1 PPGRPEQPDLLDR
14 RRFDLALRAAI
25 GRRTGGHGKS
35 ALPRSLRHRHRS
47 SAWSSHYWRGAA
59 TVKAPTI
66 TLGLLTAILIASAVL
81 SLGVGAVSIPAGR
94 VMRILLEPPVSGAGA
109 TDVTIVWEL
118 RLPRLLLAGLI
129 GGGLGAAGAGYQGLF
144 RNPLADPFVIGASS
158 GSALGATL
166 AIVAGLRES
175 VFGMGAVS
183 AAALLG
189 SLLAVAT
196 AYGIASMGRQ
206 VSIPSLLLAG
216 VAVSSF
222 IGALVSLLMFLN
234 DEKLLTIF
242 SWLMGSL
249 SGRGWPVLW
258 TTAPLV
264 LAGGLT
270 VWLQSRSLDSLTFGE
285 ETAASLGLRLGRF
298 RVLVVVAA
306 GVAAGGIIGFV
317 GLVSPHVAR
326 LLVGARHVL
335 LIPAS
340 GLLGALLLLLAD
352 DLARTISA
360 PAELPVGVVTAL
372 LGSPFFLVLLK
383 TQRRELGAM
392 I

>member
-1 PPGRPEQPDLLDR
+1 
-14 RRFDLALRAAI
+14 
-25 GRRTGGHGKS
+25 
-35 ALPRSLRHRHRS
+35 
-47 SAWSSHYWRGAA
+47 
-59 TVKAPTI
+59 VKAPTMK
-66 TLGLLTAILIASAVL
+66 LGVLAAILGASAVL

-94 VMRILLEPPVSGAGA
+94 VMQILVRPTVSGPGA
-109 TDVTIVWEL
+109 TDVTIIWEL

-129 GGGLGAAGAGYQGLF
+129 GGGLGAAGAAYQGLF

-183 AAALLG
+183 TAALVG
-189 SLLAVAT
+189 SLLAVAA
-196 AYGIASMGRQ
+196 AYLIASMGRH

-222 IGALVSLLMFLN
+222 IGALVSLLMFMN
-234 DEKLLTIF
+234 DEKLVTIF

-249 SGRGWPVLW
+249 SGRGWPALW
-258 TTAPLV
+258 TTAPFIFV
-264 LAGGLT
+264 GIAT
-270 VWLQSRSLDSLTFGE
+270 VWLQSRALDSLAFGE
-285 ETAASLGLRLGRF
+285 ETAASLGLRIGRF
-298 RVLVVVAA
+298 RVLVVVAASLATAA

-352 DLARTISA
+352 DLARTVAA

-372 LGSPFFLVLLK
+372 LGSPFFLVLLR
-383 TQRRELGAM
+383 THRRELGAM
-392 I
+392 M

>member
-1 PPGRPEQPDLLDR
+1 
-14 RRFDLALRAAI
+14 
-25 GRRTGGHGKS
+25 
-35 ALPRSLRHRHRS
+35 
-47 SAWSSHYWRGAA
+47 
-59 TVKAPTI
+59 VKAPTI
-66 TLGLLTAILIASAVL
+66 TLGLLAAILVASAVL

-94 VMRILLEPPVSGAGA
+94 VMQILVEPPVSGAGA

-166 AIVAGLRES
+166 AIVAGLQES

-189 SLLAVAT
+189 SLLAVAA

-216 VAVSSF
+216 VAISSF

-306 GVAAGGIIGFV
+306 SLATAAGVAAGGIIGFV

-383 TQRRELGAM
+383 THRRELGAM

>member
-1 PPGRPEQPDLLDR
+1 M
-14 RRFDLALRAAI
+14 
-25 GRRTGGHGKS
+25 
-35 ALPRSLRHRHRS
+35 
-47 SAWSSHYWRGAA
+47 
-59 TVKAPTI
+59 KAPTI
-66 TLGLLTAILIASAVL
+66 KLGLLAAILVASAVL

-94 VMRILLEPPVSGAGA
+94 VMQILVEPPVSEAGA

-189 SLLAVAT
+189 SLLAVAA

-216 VAVSSF
+216 VAISSF

-285 ETAASLGLRLGRF
+285 ETAVSLGLRLGRF
-298 RVLVVVAA
+298 RVLVVVAASLATAA

-352 DLARTISA
+352 DLARTIAA

-383 TQRRELGAM
+383 THRREMGAM